1 MDYSVYE
8 FSKEEWIKLVIGSLL
23 FNGVIS
29 YLFYNSILLFF
40 LLMPMIFI
48 YSKLFKKSCME
59 KRMAKLNYDFK
70 ETMVALVAALN
81 AGYSLENA
89 FASAKQEM
97 SLMNEGKES
106 DMQKE
111 LDLIV
116 RKIGVNMQIE
126 ELLIDL
132 ANRTGLEDINNFAQ
146 VVCIAKRSGGNLIK
160 IIKKTVDN
168 IAEKIEMNREI
179 QTVIAAKKFEQKI
192 MSIMP
197 FFIMAYIRVTNP
209 EYVTA
214 LYGNVAGILVMT
226 VCLVCVALACVWSRK
241 IIDIEV

>member
-40 LLMPMIFI
+40 LLMPMIFV

-132 ANRTGLEDINNFAQ
+132 ANRTGLEDI
-146 VVCIAKRSGGNLIK
+146 
-160 IIKKTVDN
+160 
-168 IAEKIEMNREI
+168 AEKIEMNREI

-241 IIDIEV
+241 IIDIEVQEGRKV